1 MRKGFKFSLVE
12 TRIGLLYGVKQEL
25 SCGDHAGPHVCV
37 CVCLCV
43 CVWGGGGGVLVHQY
57 QRLNCLTDFHET

>member
-43 CVWGGGGGVLVHQY
+43 CVWGEGPGYELKRQMFGRVGG
-57 QRLNCLTDFHET
+57 E